1 MTFLSSQVIFLQ
13 LRFFLSY
20 KGVQT
25 IIASRKR
32 SGLQSHINCI
42 QETLPEFDESDV
54 QVESQLLLYDEVK
67 YLLYLKAILL
77 VYVLT
82 ALRLFD

>member
-1 MTFLSSQVIFLQ
+1 MFKQLLQVE
-13 LRFFLSY
+13 
-20 KGVQT
+20 KGV
-25 IIASRKR
+25 
-32 SGLQSHINCI
+32 LQSHINCI
-42 QETLPEFDESDV
+42 LETLPEFDESVV